1 MITRTKI
8 NPTTVQLSYESGA
21 SVVVEDLLCG
31 ETKYTYPNGV
41 YAIEWYE
48 KEDEKSYYTIT
59 WYSPDGVRLS
69 EDEFSPWG
77 HDSYDLGSE
86 KMIELALTR

>member
-8 NPTTVQLSYESGA
+8 NASTVQVSYESGA
-21 SVVVEDLLCG
+21 SVVVENLLHG
-31 ETKYTYPNGV
+31 EVKYTYPNGV

-48 KEDEKSYYTIT
+48 KEDEKSYYMTT
-59 WYSPDGVRLS
+59 WYSPEGVRLS

-77 HDSYDLGSE
+77 QDNYDLGSE
-86 KMIELALTR
+86 KMIDLAMTR

>member
-1 MITRTKI
+1 MIRSTI
-8 NPTTVQLSYESGA
+8 NETTVKVTYQSGA
-21 SVVVEDLLCG
+21 SVVVENLFCG

-41 YAIEWYE
+41 YAIEWFE
-48 KEDEKSYYTIT
+48 KEDDNSYYITT
-59 WYSPDGVRLS
+59 WYSPEGVRLS